1 MHIPPQQGK
10 IKPEWFLITLA
21 CKSLAWGLFLRL
33 GWDKRTLER
42 WKKYCPTWKPQRG
55 DGSSGWRKARLQ
67 RKRLECSKTNLA
79 SFAPKLIWI
88 PPSLPSFLSLPFLP
102 SFLSSFLPPS
112 FLYSLPPSLSPFL
125 PSFLSLSFL
134 SSIKLF
140 WDSLHC
146 FGTRRMKIN
155 TTQTLSSLSSQEKT
169 KGKLANYHNEVWP
182 CTTERW
188 NIRGNGRKREGVI
201 ASVWG

>member
-1 MHIPPQQGK
+1 MKK
-10 IKPEWFLITLA
+10 ILPN
-21 CKSLAWGLFLRL
+21 
-33 GWDKRTLER
+33 LEAS
-42 WKKYCPTWKPQRG
+42 T
-55 DGSSGWRKARLQ
+55 GWRKQWVEKGKIAEKEAWVFKDKPCFLCPQ
-67 RKRLECSKTNLA
+67 INLNS
-79 SFAPKLIWI
+79 SF
-88 PPSLPSFLSLPFLP
+88 PSFLPFSPLPSFLP